1 MIPAKLGNQISGFD
15 QGIPSK
21 EKLEIGHISFV
32 GKYSLEWKGKSNSIW
47 NGQASIENAKDLLK

>member
-21 EKLEIGHISFV
+21 EKVLEIGHIIFV
-32 GKYSLEWKGKSNSIW
+32 GKYSLE
-47 NGQASIENAKDLLK
+47 